1 MKKSLV
7 VLLVVL
13 AMSSFLFAAEYTIV
27 DGSSNSYHIPVN
39 GNSHYGWSRFIF
51 TATEMSNAGIT
62 GSFTIYSIAFEIN
75 NDVSDYTMDN
85 QKVYFGYNYNSTLS
99 GSTSYPNPGS
109 SSSFTKVYDGS
120 ITFAGPGWMEI
131 VLTTP
136 FNFTWD
142 SYAGLD
148 IVWENRDG
156 SKISSGYPKFCYTS
170 KNNMA
175 VYKESGT
182 GTSFPTSVGS
192 LCNNHPS
199 FKIITPP
206 TQVPNPAINPDP
218 ANLATDIAIDKELKW
233 SSGGGSPIS
242 YKINLGTD
250 NPPTNIALNEVVTTP
265 KYTPANRFNYSTT
278 YYWQVIPVNII
289 GEAQNCPIWSFTA
302 VADPS
307 IATFPYQES
316 FDSAVP
322 PNSDWLTRTGVLQ
335 DPINLSP
342 SSLWQKDDWLNI
354 TGTDKAAKLN
364 IWGSIN
370 GWLISPLFNIPDDSY
385 YLSFDLAVLKCDQT
399 PTGTPPVYAPDDRIA
414 VLVGDGYSWSTANIV
429 REWNNTGSP
438 YVYNDIRISG
448 EKVVIP
454 LAGHSGHCRFAFYV
468 GSTISN
474 ADSDVMIN
482 NMEVAAFSTLPL
494 AAQNPI
500 PENNAQNVALNT
512 KLYWDAGANAPVS
525 YKLYLGQTLPG
536 TPVECLSPHYTPSAF
551 AYGTT
556 YSWKV
561 VPVNPIGN
569 AIECPVWNFTT
580 TGTAIVD
587 AGTVTINGV
596 PVNPSVEISGLE
608 GETVINAVASLASE
622 GIGLPNAGLV
632 IQLSSSG
639 VNLTGKNIAITHS
652 LGFIPMQI
660 AYRILPAETY
670 HIISNPG
677 TWTEEIVSFILE
689 AKADGD
695 VDIVFP
701 IDAESPLP
709 VELSYFNAI
718 YTAQGYVTI
727 CWVSQSETNHSGYNI
742 LRSEDRNYANA
753 IKINP
758 VLINEGIE
766 LGTQTSY
773 KFTDSEFAPN
783 TVYYYWLESLALN
796 GETQYFGPISVTTGE
811 NGSEPETPEFPIV
824 TKLYNAYPNPF
835 NPNTVL
841 SYSIAEPTTVT
852 LEIYNSKGQKIRSF
866 TNTHN
871 SAGTFKTN
879 WDGKDDAGKTVGSGV
894 YIYLMKTDNFQQSK
908 KMLMTK

>member
-1 MKKSLV
+1 MKKSLLI
-7 VLLVVL
+7 LLIVL
-13 AMSSFLFAAEYTIV
+13 AMSSFLFATEYTIV

-39 GNSHYGWSRFIF
+39 GNSNYGWSRFIF

-99 GSTSYPNPGS
+99 GSTSYPNPGG
-109 SSSFTKVYDGS
+109 SSSFTKVFDGS

-131 VLTTP
+131 ILTTP

-142 SYAGLD
+142 GYAGLD

-170 KNNMA
+170 KSNMA

-182 GTSFPTSVGS
+182 GTTFPTSAGTTS
-192 LCNNHPS
+192 NNHPS

-206 TQVPNPAINPDP
+206 TQAPNPAINPDP
-218 ANLATDIAIDKELKW
+218 AHLATDIAIDKDLKW
-233 SSGGGSPIS
+233 VSGGGSPIS

-250 NPPTNIALNEVVTTP
+250 NPPTNIALNQVVTTT

-278 YYWQVIPVNII
+278 YYWQVIPINII
-289 GEAQNCPIWSFTA
+289 GEAQDCPIWSFTT

-307 IATFPYQES
+307 IVTFPYQES
-316 FDSAVP
+316 FDGAFP
-322 PNSDWLTRTGVLQ
+322 PSSDWLTRTGVLQ
-335 DPINLSP
+335 DPISLSP
-342 SSLWQKDDWLNI
+342 SSLWEQDDWLNI

-364 IWGSIN
+364 IWGGVN
-370 GWLISPLFNIPDDSY
+370 GWLISPLFNIPDDTY
-385 YLSFDLAVLKCDQT
+385 YLSFDLAVLKYNQT

-414 VLVGDGYSWSTANIV
+414 VLVGDGYNWSTANIV

-454 LAGHSGHCRFAFYV
+454 LAGHSGHCKFAFYV
-468 GSTISN
+468 GSTITN

-494 AAQNPI
+494 AAQNPF
-500 PENNAQNVALNT
+500 PENNAQNVATDT

-525 YKLYLGQTLPG
+525 YNLYIGQTLPG
-536 TPVECLSPHYTPSAF
+536 SPVECISPHYTPSAL

-556 YSWKV
+556 YLWKV
-561 VPVNPIGN
+561 VPVNPIGD

-580 TGTAIVD
+580 TGTATID
-587 AGTVTINGV
+587 AGTVTIDEV
-596 PVNPSVEISGLE
+596 PINPSVEISGLE
-608 GETVINAVASLASE
+608 GETVINAVASYAPD

-639 VNLTGKNIAITHS
+639 VNLTGKQITINHQ
-652 LGFIPMQI
+652 LGFIPTQI

-670 HIISNPG
+670 HIMSNPG
-677 TWTEEIVSFILE
+677 TWTAEIVSFMLE
-689 AKADGD
+689 AKTDGD

-701 IDAESPLP
+701 INAESTLP

-718 YTAQGYVTI
+718 YSAEGYVSI
-727 CWVSQSETNHSGYNI
+727 NWISQSETNHSGYNI
-742 LRSEDRNYANA
+742 FRSEDETIVNA
-753 IKINP
+753 IRINP
-758 VLINEGIE
+758 LLIDEGTE
-766 LGTQTSY
+766 NGTQTSY
-773 KFTDSEFAPN
+773 KYVDTEFEAN
-783 TVYYYWLESLALN
+783 TVYYYWLESISLN
-796 GETQYFGPISVTTGE
+796 GESEYFGPISVKT
-811 NGSEPETPEFPIV
+811 NGGGSSPETPELPIV
-824 TKLYNAYPNPF
+824 TKLYDAYPNPF
-835 NPNTVL
+835 NPNTVI
-841 SYSIAEPTTVT
+841 SYSISEPTTVT
-852 LEIYNSKGQKIRSF
+852 IDIYNGKGQRIRTFSQNH
-866 TNTHN
+866 T
-871 SAGTFKTN
+871 SAGTFRTN
-879 WDGKDDAGKTVGSGV
+879 WDGKDETGKTVSSGV
-894 YIYLMKTDNFQQSK
+894 YIYSMKTGNFHQSK
-908 KMLMTK
+908 KMLLTK

>member
-1 MKKSLV
+1 MKKTLV

-13 AMSSFLFAAEYTIV
+13 AMSSFLFATEYTIV
-27 DGSSNSYHIPVN
+27 DGSSNSYHVPVN
-39 GNSHYGWSRFIF
+39 GNSNYGWSRFIF
-51 TATEMSNAGIT
+51 TATEMSSAGIT
-62 GSFTIYSIAFEIN
+62 GSFTIYSIAFKVN

-85 QKVYFGYNYNSTLS
+85 QKVYFAYNYNSTLS
-99 GSTSYPNPGS
+99 GVTSYPNPGG

-142 SYAGLD
+142 GLAGLD

-156 SKISSGYPKFCYTS
+156 SKISSGYPKFYYAS
-170 KNNMA
+170 KSNMA

-182 GTSFPTSVGS
+182 GTTFPNTTGATS
-192 LCNNHPS
+192 NNHPS

-206 TQVPNPAINPDP
+206 TQAPNPAINPDP
-218 ANLATDIAIDKELKW
+218 ANLATDIAIDKYLKW
-233 SSGGGSPIS
+233 SSGGGSPLS
-242 YKINLGTD
+242 YKINFGTD
-250 NPPTNIALNEVVTTP
+250 NPPTNIALNQVVTTT

-302 VADPS
+302 VADPA

-316 FDSAVP
+316 FDGAVP

-335 DPINLSP
+335 DPISLNP
-342 SSLWQKDDWLNI
+342 SSLWEQDDWLNI
-354 TGTDKAAKLN
+354 AGTDKAARLN

-370 GWLISPLFNIPDDSY
+370 GWLISPLFNIPDDTY
-385 YLSFDLAVLKCDQT
+385 YLSFDLAVLKYNQT

-414 VLVGDGYSWSTANIV
+414 VLIGDGYSWSTANIV

-448 EKVVIP
+448 EKVVVP
-454 LAGHSGHCRFAFYV
+454 LAGHSGHCRFAFYF

-474 ADSDVMIN
+474 ANSDVMLN
-482 NMEVAAFSTLPL
+482 NMEVATFTNCPS
-494 AAQNPI
+494 AALNPI

-556 YSWKV
+556 YFWKV
-561 VPVNPIGN
+561 VPVNQIGDAN
-569 AIECPVWNFTT
+569 ECPVWNFTT
-580 TGTAIVD
+580 TGTTVVD
-587 AGTVTINGV
+587 AGTVTINEV

-608 GETVINAVASLASE
+608 GETEITAVASLASE

-652 LGFIPMQI
+652 LGFIPAQI
-660 AYRILPAETY
+660 AYRILPSETY
-670 HIISNPG
+670 QIISNPG
-677 TWTEEIVSFILE
+677 TWTAEIVSFILE
-689 AKADGD
+689 AKANGD

-701 IDAESPLP
+701 INAESTLP

-718 YTAQGYVTI
+718 YATQGYVTI
-727 CWVSQSETNHSGYNI
+727 SWVSQSETNHSGYNI
-742 LRSEDRNYANA
+742 LRGEDRNYANA

-758 VLINEGIE
+758 VLINAGIE

-783 TVYYYWLESLALN
+783 TVYYYWLESIALN
-796 GETQYFGPISVTTGE
+796 GETQYFGPVSVTTGE

-841 SYSIAEPTTVT
+841 SYSIPEPTTVT
-852 LEIYNSKGQKIRSF
+852 LEIYNSKGQRIRSF

-879 WDGKDDAGKTVGSGV
+879 WDGKDEAGKTVGSGV

>member
-1 MKKSLV
+1 MKKTLV

-13 AMSSFLFAAEYTIV
+13 AMSSFLFATEYTIV
-27 DGSSNSYHIPVN
+27 DGTSNSYHVPVN
-39 GNSHYGWSRFIF
+39 GNSNYGWSRFIF
-51 TATEMSNAGIT
+51 TATEMSSAGIT
-62 GSFTIYSIAFEIN
+62 GSFTIYSIAFKVN

-85 QKVYFGYNYNSTLS
+85 QKVYFGYNYSSTLS
-99 GSTSYPNPGS
+99 SSTSYPNPGGS
-109 SSSFTKVYDGS
+109 TSFTKVYDGS

-142 SYAGLD
+142 GYVGLD

-156 SKISSGYPKFCYTS
+156 SKISSGYPKFYYAS
-170 KNNMA
+170 KSNMA

-182 GTSFPTSVGS
+182 GTTFPNTTGATS
-192 LCNNHPS
+192 NNHPS

-206 TQVPNPAINPDP
+206 TQAPNPAINPDP
-218 ANLATDIAIDKELKW
+218 ANLATDIAIDKYLKW
-233 SSGGGSPIS
+233 SSGGGSPLS
-242 YKINLGTD
+242 YKINFGTD
-250 NPPTNIALNEVVTTP
+250 NPPTNIALNQVVTTT

-302 VADPS
+302 VADPA

-335 DPINLSP
+335 DPISLNP
-342 SSLWQKDDWLNI
+342 SSLWEQDDWLNI
-354 TGTDKAAKLN
+354 TGTDKAARLN

-370 GWLISPLFNIPDDSY
+370 GWLISPLFNIPDDTY
-385 YLSFDLAVLKCDQT
+385 YLSFDLAVLKYNQT

-414 VLVGDGYSWSTANIV
+414 VLIGDGYSWSTANIV
-429 REWNNTGSP
+429 REWNNTGSS

-474 ADSDVMIN
+474 ADSDVMLN
-482 NMEVAAFSTLPL
+482 NMEVAAFTNCPS
-494 AAQNPI
+494 AALNPI

-556 YSWKV
+556 YFWKV
-561 VPVNPIGN
+561 VPVNQIGDAN
-569 AIECPVWNFTT
+569 ECPVWNFTT
-580 TGTAIVD
+580 TGTTVVD
-587 AGTVTINGV
+587 AGTVTINEV

-608 GETVINAVASLASE
+608 GETEITAVASLASE

-652 LGFIPMQI
+652 LGFIPAQI
-660 AYRILPAETY
+660 AYRILPSETY
-670 HIISNPG
+670 QIISNPG
-677 TWTEEIVSFILE
+677 TWTAEIVSFILE
-689 AKADGD
+689 AKANGD

-701 IDAESPLP
+701 INAESTLP

-718 YTAQGYVTI
+718 YATQGYVTI
-727 CWVSQSETNHSGYNI
+727 SWVSQSETNHSGYNI

-773 KFTDSEFAPN
+773 KFTDSEFASN
-783 TVYYYWLESLALN
+783 TVYYYWLESIALN
-796 GETQYFGPISVTTGE
+796 GETQYFGPVSVTTGE

-841 SYSIAEPTTVT
+841 SYSIPEPTTVT
-852 LEIYNSKGQKIRSF
+852 LEIYNSKGQRIRSF

-879 WDGKDDAGKTVGSGV
+879 WDGEDDTGKTVGSGV

>member
-62 GSFTIYSIAFEIN
+62 GSFTIYSIAFKIN

-85 QKVYFGYNYNSTLS
+85 QKIYFGYNYNSTLS

-120 ITFAGPGWMEI
+120 ITYAGPGWMEI

-156 SKISSGYPKFCYTS
+156 SKISSGYPKFYYTS
-170 KNNMA
+170 KSNMA

-182 GTSFPTSVGS
+182 GTSFPTGTGS
-192 LCNNHPS
+192 TSSHHPS

-454 LAGHSGHCRFAFYV
+454 LAGHSGHCKFAFYV

-561 VPVNPIGN
+561 VPVNPIGD

-608 GETVINAVASLASE
+608 GETVINAIASLASE

-701 IDAESPLP
+701 IDAESTLP